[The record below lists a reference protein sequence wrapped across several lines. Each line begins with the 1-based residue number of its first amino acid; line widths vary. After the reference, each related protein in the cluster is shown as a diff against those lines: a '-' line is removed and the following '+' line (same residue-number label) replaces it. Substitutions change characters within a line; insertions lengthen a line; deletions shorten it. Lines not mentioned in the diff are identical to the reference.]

1 MVSYLGVLLSGI
13 AMGIANIIPG
23 VSGGTVLVILKVY
36 EKFVT
41 ALSSFHLKG
50 KGFLFSPEAWKFL
63 LVLGTGTLIGVF
75 GFAPVMAFLL
85 ARFELL
91 TYFFL
96 IGILLSSLL
105 FVIRSVRIQRRVETI
120 WIGVGIALFAL
131 VIWAS
136 ARIPSTAA
144 AGSGNAL
151 RFFTGGLISAVFMV
165 LPGISGSM
173 MLIIFGLYNDVLAAI
188 NHRELLSIM
197 VIGLG
202 VIVGMLLSAKTI
214 HYCINRFRNQ
224 TYFFVIGLML
234 ASLVPLWKVNPSHT
248 IVDISLGVGFL
259 ILGFF
264 LGYRLSKAQRVKT
277 PLIKISP
284 RKE

>member
-1 MVSYLGVLLSGI
+1 LVSFVGVLLSGI

-23 VSGGTVLVILKVY
+23 VSGGTILVILKVY
-36 EKFVT
+36 ERFVA

-63 LVLGTGTLIGVF
+63 AVLGTGTLVGVF

-85 ARFELL
+85 ARFELF

-105 FVIRSVRIQRRVETI
+105 FVFKSVTLRNKGEML
-120 WIGVGIALFAL
+120 WIGVGIAAFSL
-131 VIWAS
+131 VFWVSSQVSVSSHPGA
-136 ARIPSTAA
+136 
-144 AGSGNAL
+144 GNAL
-151 RFFTGGLISAVFMV
+151 RFFTGGFISAVFMV

-173 MLIIFGLYNDVLAAI
+173 MLIIFGLYNDILGAI
-188 NHRELLSIM
+188 NHRELLSIL

-202 VIVGMLLSAKTI
+202 VIAGMLISAKAI

-234 ASLVPLWKVNPSHT
+234 VSLVPLWKVDSGHT
-248 IVDISLGVGFL
+248 PVDILLSTGFL

-264 LGYRLSKAQRVKT
+264 LGYRLSKVQRSESSLK
-277 PLIKISP
+277 KN
-284 RKE
+284 

>member
-1 MVSYLGVLLSGI
+1 MGVLLSGI

-23 VSGGTVLVILKVY
+23 VSGGTILVILKVY
-36 EKFVT
+36 ERFVA

-63 LVLGTGTLIGVF
+63 VALGIGAVIGVF

-85 ARFELL
+85 ARFELF

-105 FVIRSVRIQRRVETI
+105 FVLKSVTLRSKVEMV
-120 WIGVGIALFAL
+120 WIGVGIAAFSL
-131 VIWAS
+131 VFWVS
-136 ARIPSTAA
+136 SLIPVSSHPGT
-144 AGSGNAL
+144 GNAL
-151 RFFTGGLISAVFMV
+151 RLFTGGFISAVFMV

-173 MLIIFGLYNDVLAAI
+173 MLIIFGLYNEVLSAV
-188 NHRELLSIM
+188 NRRELLSIL

>member
-1 MVSYLGVLLSGI
+1 MVSYMGVLLSGI

-23 VSGGTVLVILKVY
+23 VSGGTILVILKVY
-36 EKFVT
+36 ERFVA

-63 LVLGTGTLIGVF
+63 VALGIGALIGVF

-85 ARFELL
+85 ARFELF

-105 FVIRSVRIQRRVETI
+105 FVLKSVTLRSKVEMV
-120 WIGVGIALFAL
+120 WIGVGIAAFSL
-131 VIWAS
+131 VFWVS
-136 ARIPSTAA
+136 SLIPVSSHPGT
-144 AGSGNAL
+144 GNAL
-151 RFFTGGLISAVFMV
+151 RLFTGGFISAVFMV

-173 MLIIFGLYNDVLAAI
+173 MLIIFGLYNEVLSAV
-188 NHRELLSIM
+188 NRRELLSIL

>member
-1 MVSYLGVLLSGI
+1 MVSYMGVLLSGI

-23 VSGGTVLVILKVY
+23 VSGGTILVILKVY
-36 EKFVT
+36 ERFVA

-63 LVLGTGTLIGVF
+63 VALGIGAVIGVF

-85 ARFELL
+85 ARFELF

-105 FVIRSVRIQRRVETI
+105 FVLKSVTLRSKVEMV
-120 WIGVGIALFAL
+120 WIGVGIAAFSL
-131 VIWAS
+131 VFWVS
-136 ARIPSTAA
+136 SLIPVSSHPGT
-144 AGSGNAL
+144 GNAL
-151 RFFTGGLISAVFMV
+151 RLFTGGFISAVFMV

-173 MLIIFGLYNDVLAAI
+173 MLIIFGLYNEVLSAV
-188 NHRELLSIM
+188 NRRELLSIL